1 MTDQLL
7 EEIYYNP
14 QNPASYGGVQAL
26 SKESGVSVKNVE
38 KWLKSQSA
46 YTLHKPARKRYLTRP
61 YRVSGIDQLWQVDL
75 ADMQPLAP
83 QNDGYRFIL
92 TVIDIFSRKG
102 WAKAVKIKKNSRHQ
116 TSIPTNFS

>member
-7 EEIYYNP
+7 AEIYYNP

-26 SKESGVSVKNVE
+26 SRVSGVAIKDVG

-61 YRVSGIDQLWQVDL
+61 YRVSEIDQLWQADL

-83 QNDGYRFIL
+83 QNNGYKFIL
-92 TVIDIFSRKG
+92 TVIDVFSSK
-102 WAKAVKIKKNSRHQ
+102 SC
-116 TSIPTNFS
+116 

>member
-26 SKESGVSVKNVE
+26 SKESGVSIKAVE

-61 YRVSGIDQLWQVDL
+61 YRVTRIDQL
-75 ADMQPLAP
+75 
-83 QNDGYRFIL
+83 
-92 TVIDIFSRKG
+92 
-102 WAKAVKIKKNSRHQ
+102 
-116 TSIPTNFS
+116 